1 MCYYPFR
8 GSENSNCAQ
17 QVLQY
22 AADRRGIPWSPEVY
36 KANAAFHSGL
46 GIGSICCGLLGAF
59 SVLGML
65 YDEDTARQKCLILMD
80 QFQAIYGTLLCP
92 RLQKMTDDECTS
104 IIQTINRLLE
114 PLILEPS
121 ETFRHTL

>member
-1 MCYYPFR
+1 MCNYPFR
-8 GSENSNCAQ
+8 SSLESNCAQ

-22 AADRRGIPWSPEVY
+22 AADYRKIPWSPEVY

-92 RLQKMTDDECTS
+92 KLQRLTDDECAS
-104 IIQTINRLLE
+104 VIQTINSLLE
-114 PLILEPS
+114 PLIQEPS
-121 ETFRHTL
+121 QGL